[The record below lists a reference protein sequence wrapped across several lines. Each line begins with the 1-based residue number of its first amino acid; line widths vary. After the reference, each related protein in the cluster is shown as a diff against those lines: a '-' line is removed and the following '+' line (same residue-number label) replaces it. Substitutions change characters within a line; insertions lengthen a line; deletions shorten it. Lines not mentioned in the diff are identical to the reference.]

1 MKIDLKANRSRR
13 SYRECAC
20 IFGLCSKSSSSATT
34 VNENLQTAA
43 SEGSLAVG
51 AEGKYQET
59 GAVDLSGASGK
70 IGSTELGVG
79 GNLSITSAD
88 LDVFK
93 AASDVLKASLD
104 KNAEL
109 SAGFGSSLNAFV
121 SQASEDQDKKV
132 ATLITA
138 VEKAKE
144 SEDSAAQ
151 NRKIFIWIALAVLGL
166 IGFLG
171 FRKN

>member
-34 VNENLQTAA
+34 ENINQQVGA

-51 AEGKYQET
+51 AGGKFQET
-59 GAVDLSGASGK
+59 GAVDLSGATGK
-70 IGSTELGVG
+70 IGSTELAVG
-79 GNLSITSAD
+79 GDVSIQSAD
-88 LDVFK
+88 LE
-93 AASDVLKASLD
+93 VLKTALD
-104 KNAEL
+104 KYAEL
-109 SAGFGSSLNAFV
+109 SSGFGSSLNSFV
-121 SQASEDQDKKV
+121 SQQSEDQDKKV
-132 ATLITA
+132 ATLITSI
-138 VEKAKE
+138 EKAKE